1 MRRKATVA
9 LSFGSHDIAIGDG
22 SVWLPDDEG
31 HQVWQVDPESNLLE
45 DTYEVDGRTFAV
57 AVGAGA
63 VWAPSDEGSVI
74 RIDPTTGDTER
85 IDVGGAPTGIAVGAG
100 LVWISVG

>member
-1 MRRKATVA
+1 M
-9 LSFGSHDIAIGDG
+9 
-22 SVWLPDDEG
+22 WLPDDEG
-31 HQVWQVDPESNLLE
+31 HQVWQVDPEKNLVE
-45 DTYEVDGRTFAV
+45 DTYEVGGRTVAV

-63 VWAPSDEGSVI
+63 VWAPSDDGSVI
-74 RIDPTTGDTER
+74 RIDPATGDTER